1 MNIFNKFYC
10 RVYQIIMRCFL
21 PFLPYR
27 EPVLLKD
34 YDDVISTLKE
44 ENLTKILLVTDKNLR
59 ELKVT
64 SNIEKIL
71 KDNVNITIYDNLHQ
85 NTSTENVEQAVQ
97 LYEQNGCEGIIAVGG
112 GSVIDCAKAV
122 GACAVCKQKT
132 IKDMKGLLRINKRT
146 PILIAIPTTA
156 GTGSEATLSAV
167 ITDSEDGK
175 KFVINDFDLIPDYAL
190 LDETLT
196 VGLPKNLTATAGMD
210 ALTHAIEA
218 YIGRSTTK
226 FTRNSALKAIKLI
239 FENLETTYK
248 NGNNLEARK
257 NMLEASHLA
266 GLAFSRSYVGY
277 VHAIAHSLGRKYGIA
292 HAQSN
297 AVILPTMLRF
307 YGKKIHKKL
316 WKIAVYCDM
325 VNKNMPYEEGAKM
338 VIEKIE
344 KMNRNLK
351 IKSNLSCIKEEDISK
366 LAKIAAKEANP
377 LYPVPVLYSSKN
389 LEKVLHILKIKV

>member
-1 MNIFNKFYC
+1 MGTLDLNPGFILNKRFVGSSYPANYGDNDFRRMKTQRAFITETIKQSISIKNIFK
-10 RVYQIIMRCFL
+10 
-21 PFLPYR
+21 
-27 EPVLLKD
+27 
-34 YDDVISTLKE
+34 S
-44 ENLTKILLVTDKNLR
+44 
-59 ELKVT
+59 
-64 SNIEKIL
+64 
-71 KDNVNITIYDNLHQ
+71 
-85 NTSTENVEQAVQ
+85 
-97 LYEQNGCEGIIAVGG
+97 
-112 GSVIDCAKAV
+112 
-122 GACAVCKQKT
+122 
-132 IKDMKGLLRINKRT
+132 
-146 PILIAIPTTA
+146 
-156 GTGSEATLSAV
+156 
-167 ITDSEDGK
+167 
-175 KFVINDFDLIPDYAL
+175 
-190 LDETLT
+190 
-196 VGLPKNLTATAGMD
+196 
-210 ALTHAIEA
+210 
-218 YIGRSTTK
+218 
-226 FTRNSALKAIKLI
+226 KAIIDTI

-316 WKIAVYCDM
+316 WKVAVYCNM
-325 VNKNMPYEEGAKM
+325 VNKNMPYEDGAKV

-351 IKSNLSCIKEEDISK
+351 IKSNLSCIKEEDIPQ
-366 LAKIAAKEANP
+366 LAKVAAKEANP